1 MATGRAVTDALSAL
15 PAERVIEVHVAGG
28 DVEEGAGGPIYVDA
42 HDRSVR
48 EETWAM
54 LDRMLPALPNLK
66 ALCFECEGVAEDAVL
81 ATLARLRGVIA
92 ERSAS
97 PVFRTSV
104 AASAAA
110 SAAASVT
117 ARA

>member
-15 PAERVIEVHVAGG
+15 PVERVIEVHVAGG
-28 DVEEGAGGPIYVDA
+28 DVEEGVDGPIYIDA
-42 HDRSVR
+42 HERPVR

-54 LDRMLPALPNLK
+54 LDRMLPELPNLK
-66 ALCFECEGVAEDAVL
+66 ALCFECEGVSEAAVL
-81 ATLARLRGVIA
+81 STLARLRGIIA

-97 PVFRTSV
+97 ALFRANV

-110 SAAASVT
+110 SA
-117 ARA
+117 

>member
-1 MATGRAVTDALSAL
+1 
-15 PAERVIEVHVAGG
+15 
-28 DVEEGAGGPIYVDA
+28 
-42 HDRSVR
+42 
-48 EETWAM
+48 M
-54 LDRMLPALPNLK
+54 LDLLPALPNLK

-81 ATLARLRGVIA
+81 ATLARLRGVIP
-92 ERSAS
+92 SAVRARYS
-97 PVFRTSV
+97 GSV